1 MGAEAPFRS
10 LLQQLQVGSVPGSSV
25 AFPADL
31 LGRGNGKSIAPD
43 QGKAEEHYE
52 QEDDAAP
59 GVGAAALMTV
69 SASGIAAPL
78 SASPP
83 AAGEGLE
90 ASAAAAAPTPAVCE
104 LPSLPLCSGVL
115 GGSQSGPLP

>member
-1 MGAEAPFRS
+1 MARGRRRAEAPFPS
-10 LLQQLQVGSVPGSSV
+10 LLQQVLSCSVGGSE
-25 AFPADL
+25 DT
-31 LGRGNGKSIAPD
+31 APD
-43 QGKAEEHYE
+43 QAEAEEHYD

-59 GVGAAALMTV
+59 GVGTAALMTV
-69 SASGIAAPL
+69 SALGIAAPL